1 MIYALRFKFFI
12 LDSLA
17 WKVARQEIGDSMT
30 VSAGINF
37 FKPILVED
45 FDNFNQSMDIISKSS
60 SSITMFWKLE
70 KNWEIYVS
78 WTFSFV
84 KIKKISLI
92 IFFYFNLCYLFL
104 TNSIDINL
112 KFI

>member
-1 MIYALRFKFFI
+1 MIIKNIYWYMHWGSSFSI

-70 KNWEIYVS
+70 KDWEIYVS
-78 WTFSFV
+78 WTFIFV
-84 KIKKISLI
+84 KIKK
-92 IFFYFNLCYLFL
+92 
-104 TNSIDINL
+104 D
-112 KFI
+112 